1 MTVLMG
7 VTSIGI
13 LTGCFKPDERRVGV
27 DDFPNSINAQV
38 RTYLS
43 ETKQSEDIGQV
54 PSVADSIL
62 GLQAFHLAPNSSAGA
77 GTGAMAKAS
86 AAFQATMP
94 VFQFPALIFAL
105 QCQVTIK
112 FDTTIITPLKTTVN
126 STTICI
132 DSGAGKGSIIQA
144 SSVSTY
150 GSGRV
155 DRADIS
161 DADGDG
167 VVNPSPTG
175 KSKARFVLSTA
186 FNGVVEK
193 TILVVGPGPDNSF
206 DTEPDN
212 IIFEVAWT
220 KIQLLGTDTLAT
232 ATYEDADND
241 GSVIDNHKASLVDLV
256 LYEKGPTKDHPDAQ
270 WSKARLRLN
279 IIYGA
284 AVQET
289 KRVHFDLKT
298 VDGRISSSDLLNLSG
313 SPDFNLQSKLKA
325 HFLIIGTTAQDTLDT
340 LDIVLSMNVGGDL
353 NNKSDDSI
361 YAMDIHSQKKLG
373 EEKSARFIFNSDFA
387 IPSGQQPQSGTL
399 NMHVDYTD
407 HSSVQVEGK
416 LSHTGMDVTV
426 KTRDDK
432 HLHVI
437 WDALGRGVLMETIP

>member
-1 MTVLMG
+1 
-7 VTSIGI
+7 
-13 LTGCFKPDERRVGV
+13 
-27 DDFPNSINAQV
+27 
-38 RTYLS
+38 
-43 ETKQSEDIGQV
+43 
-54 PSVADSIL
+54 
-62 GLQAFHLAPNSSAGA
+62 
-77 GTGAMAKAS
+77 MAKAT
-86 AAFQATMP
+86 AAFQSSRTI
-94 VFQFPALIFAL
+94 FQFPALVFSL
-105 QCQVTIK
+105 QCQITIK
-112 FDTTIITPLKTTVN
+112 FDSTIITPIKTTVN
-126 STTICI
+126 STTLCI
-132 DSGAGKGSIIQA
+132 DSGAAKGSIIQA

-167 VVNPSPTG
+167 IVNPAPTG
-175 KSKARFVLSTA
+175 KSKARFILSTT
-186 FNGVVEK
+186 FNGIVEK

-212 IIFEVAWT
+212 IIYEVAWT
-220 KIQLLGTDTLAT
+220 KTQFLGTDTLAT

-256 LYEKGPTKDHPDAQ
+256 LYEKGPTKDHPDAE
-270 WSKARLRLN
+270 WSRARLRLN

-284 AVQET
+284 ANQET

-298 VDGRISSSDLLNLSG
+298 TDGRISSSDLLNLNG
-313 SPDFNLQSKLKA
+313 SQDFNMQSKLKA
-325 HFLIIGTTAQDTLDT
+325 HFLIVGTMVQDTLDT

-407 HSSVQVEGK
+407 HSSVQVDGK
-416 LSHTGMDVTV
+416 LSHAGMDVTV
-426 KTRDDK
+426 KTRDDQ